1 VEHFLV
7 TLASIEIVLL
17 QQPLLSA
24 VVALVIS
31 MVAGPSVIRLLRLR
45 LRERIASDSATLNAL
60 HASKRQTPTM
70 GGVLIMLAF
79 LVSLFTTSA
88 ATAKSTII
96 IALTA
101 LSLCLV
107 GALDDWIKATTSRKG
122 LTVRQ
127 KLTAQTTIALAAA
140 TALFFFQIAPAD
152 SAFSLSA
159 WLPESLNGLY
169 IPWAAVV
176 IIAASNAVN
185 LTDGLDGLAAG
196 CTTIT
201 AITTTVIIVAAI
213 SSSGASESLTI
224 AAASSA
230 ALAGSTAGF
239 LWFNRFPAKV
249 FMGDAGSLPIGGILA
264 ITALMSGTELL
275 LLLTGAV
282 FVAETLSVMLQVFWF
297 RRTGRRILLCSPLH
311 NHFVFQESSGDKDCQ
326 RVLANGRC
334 DCDRCHH
341 LVHDKLIL
349 NHFRAS

>member
-1 VEHFLV
+1 M
-7 TLASIEIVLL
+7 TLATFQLELL

-24 VVALVIS
+24 IVALVLSI
-31 MVAGPSVIRLLRLR
+31 VAGPLIIRLLRQR

-60 HASKRQTPTM
+60 HASKQQTPTM

-88 ATAKSTII
+88 ATAISTIVI
-96 IALTA
+96 GLTA

-127 KLTAQTTIALAAA
+127 KLMAQALIALIAAA
-140 TALFFFQIAPAD
+140 CLFTFRLVPTT
-152 SAFSLSA
+152 SRLSMFA
-159 WLPESLNGLY
+159 WLPESIVWLY
-169 IPWAAVV
+169 IPWAAYV
-176 IIAASNAVN
+176 IISVSNAVN

-201 AITTTVIIVAAI
+201 ATATTFIILAGI
-213 SSSGASESLTI
+213 SSGGTCESLTI

-239 LWFNRFPAKV
+239 LWFNRFPAQV

-264 ITALMSGTELL
+264 ITALISGTELL

-311 NHFVFQESSGDKDCQ
+311 NHFVFQKVSETKIVKWFWLTAAVTAILAT
-326 RVLANGRC
+326 VLVTQG
-334 DCDRCHH
+334 
-341 LVHDKLIL
+341 
-349 NHFRAS
+349 

>member
-1 VEHFLV
+1 MERSVV
-7 TLASIEIVLL
+7 TLASFEFGLL
-17 QQPLLSA
+17 RQPVLSA

-31 MVAGPSVIRLLRLR
+31 IVVGPPIIRLLRLR

-60 HASKRQTPTM
+60 HASKQQTPTM
-70 GGVLIMLAF
+70 GGVLILLAF
-79 LVSLFTTSA
+79 LVSLFTTSVA
-88 ATAKSTII
+88 IAKSTII
-96 IALTA
+96 IGLTA

-107 GALDDWIKATTSRKG
+107 GALDDWIKSTTSRKG

-127 KLTAQTTIALAAA
+127 KLTAQTLIALVAAGS
-140 TALFFFQIAPAD
+140 LFFFKVAPAN
-152 SAFSLSA
+152 SGLSLSA
-159 WLPESLNGLY
+159 WLPESINWLY
-169 IPWAAVV
+169 IPWAAFV
-176 IIAASNAVN
+176 IIAVSNAVN

-201 AITTTVIIVAAI
+201 AIATTVIVVAAL
-213 SSSGASESLTI
+213 SFSGASESLTI

-239 LWFNRFPAKV
+239 LRFNRFPAQV

-275 LLLTGAV
+275 LLLTGVV

-311 NHFVFQESSGDKDCQ
+311 NHFVFQKVPETKIVKWFWLTAAATAILATVLVIQSS
-326 RVLANGRC
+326 R
-334 DCDRCHH
+334 
-341 LVHDKLIL
+341 
-349 NHFRAS
+349 

>member
-1 VEHFLV
+1 M
-7 TLASIEIVLL
+7 TLASIEIMLL

-101 LSLCLV
+101 LLLCLV

-140 TALFFFQIAPAD
+140 TALFLFQIAPAD

-159 WLPESLNGLY
+159 WLPGSLNGLY

-201 AITTTVIIVAAI
+201 AITTSVIIVAAV

-275 LLLTGAV
+275 LFLTGAV

-311 NHFVFQESSGDKDCQ
+311 NHFVFQEIPETKIVKGFWLTAAATAIVATILFTTSS
-326 RVLANGRC
+326 
-334 DCDRCHH
+334 
-341 LVHDKLIL
+341 
-349 NHFRAS
+349 F